1 MTQLYLPH
9 FPVSSSVSVR
19 RHLSKSLLLYDPVVP
34 TLISRSVPVS
44 LSGDILARAFLCMTQ
59 LYRPHFPISASVSVR
74 RHLSKSLLMYDPVVP
89 TSFPGQC
96 QCPCQETS

>member
-1 MTQLYLPH
+1 M
-9 FPVSSSVSVR
+9 
-19 RHLSKSLLLYDPVVP
+19 YDPVIP
-34 TLISRSVPVS
+34 TSFPWSVPVS

-59 LYRPHFPISASVSVR
+59 LYLPHFLVSASVPVR
-74 RHLSKSLLMYDPVVP
+74 RHLSKSLLMCDPVVP